1 MNHQVV
7 FFSAFFYNDSTFLF
21 KIFSHKNEN
30 HEPELIFLW
39 DSVKW
44 VLVLQ
49 KLFESIAMFGKV
61 LVVP

>member
-30 HEPELIFLW
+30 REPELSFPMRLCQVG
-39 DSVKW
+39 DSFAEAV
-44 VLVLQ
+44 
-49 KLFESIAMFGKV
+49 
-61 LVVP
+61 